1 MLILHGD
8 TRFIYMTK
16 ENLANLRNIGI
27 AAHIDA
33 GKTTVTERILFY
45 TGKSFKLG
53 EVHEGT
59 ATMDWMEE
67 EQKRG
72 ITITAAATTCFWKDY
87 RINIIDT
94 PGHVDFTIEVERSL
108 RVLDGAICVF
118 CGVGGVEA
126 QTETVWRQ
134 ANKYKVPRIC
144 FVNKMDRIGSDFI
157 KVVNEIK
164 GKLSKNAVPIQLP
177 VGKEKDF
184 KGVVDL
190 IKMKA
195 IIFDY
200 EDESGEKFEEHD
212 LTDDMLE
219 EAEKYREIM
228 MEGIADKVD
237 WFMDKYL
244 SESAIK
250 EEDIVRAVREGTINS
265 GLIPVLCGSA
275 FKNRGIQQLLDAVCY
290 YLPSPLDI
298 PPIKGTH
305 PKDDSVIQRKPL
317 VTDPFSALA
326 FKIASDKH
334 GDLTFIRIYSGTIT
348 SGQRLYNPRFR
359 KKELASRIYSMHA
372 DKREQLESASAGD
385 IVAIVGFK
393 DTGTGDTICVEED
406 PIVLERIEF
415 PETVISMAIEP
426 KTETEKEK
434 LAFVLARL
442 AKEDPTFKVHT
453 DSETSQL
460 IVSGMGE
467 LHLDVL
473 KNRMLSEYKINANVG
488 APRVSYRETIGHEA
502 EVDEKFVKQT
512 GGRGQYARVEIR
524 LEPYVGEKLVEFE
537 DKIKGGAITKQYI
550 KSVEKGIMDT
560 AKSGVSGGYPLI
572 NIKVTLLDGDMHSV
586 DSSEFAFY
594 HAAGVALRK
603 AVEKA
608 KSILLEPIMQIEIT
622 APDNYLGDVLGDLNG
637 RRAHI
642 VEMVTEGDLRVV
654 KGKIPLAES
663 FGYSSVLRSITQGR
677 GTYTME
683 PLEYKPAPAK
693 TYSNV
698 A

>member
-1 MLILHGD
+1 M
-8 TRFIYMTK
+8 
-16 ENLANLRNIGI
+16 
-27 AAHIDA
+27 
-33 GKTTVTERILFY
+33 
-45 TGKSFKLG
+45 
-53 EVHEGT
+53 
-59 ATMDWMEE
+59 
-67 EQKRG
+67 
-72 ITITAAATTCFWKDY
+72 
-87 RINIIDT
+87 
-94 PGHVDFTIEVERSL
+94 
-108 RVLDGAICVF
+108 
-118 CGVGGVEA
+118 
-126 QTETVWRQ
+126 
-134 ANKYKVPRIC
+134 
-144 FVNKMDRIGSDFI
+144 
-157 KVVNEIK
+157 
-164 GKLSKNAVPIQLP
+164 
-177 VGKEKDF
+177 
-184 KGVVDL
+184 
-190 IKMKA
+190 
-195 IIFDY
+195 
-200 EDESGEKFEEHD
+200 
-212 LTDDMLE
+212 
-219 EAEKYREIM
+219 
-228 MEGIADKVD
+228 
-237 WFMDKYL
+237 
-244 SESAIK
+244 
-250 EEDIVRAVREGTINS
+250 
-265 GLIPVLCGSA
+265 
-275 FKNRGIQQLLDAVCY
+275 
-290 YLPSPLDI
+290 
-298 PPIKGTH
+298 
-305 PKDDSVIQRKPL
+305 
-317 VTDPFSALA
+317 
-326 FKIASDKH
+326 
-334 GDLTFIRIYSGTIT
+334 
-348 SGQRLYNPRFR
+348 
-359 KKELASRIYSMHA
+359 
-372 DKREQLESASAGD
+372 
-385 IVAIVGFK
+385 AIVGFK

>member
-1 MLILHGD
+1 MKKD
-8 TRFIYMTK
+8 
-16 ENLANLRNIGI
+16 NLASLRNIGI

-33 GKTTVTERILFY
+33 GKTTTTERILFY
-45 TGKSFKLG
+45 TGKNFKLG

-72 ITITAAATTCFWKDY
+72 ITITAAATTCFWNDY
-87 RINIIDT
+87 QINVIDT

-134 ANKYKVPRIC
+134 ANKYNVPRIC
-144 FVNKMDRIGSDFI
+144 LVNKMDRIGADFI
-157 KVVNEIK
+157 KIFNDIK
-164 GKLSKNAVPIQLP
+164 NKLSKNVVPIQLP
-177 VGKEKDF
+177 VGKEKNF
-184 KGVVDL
+184 EGVVDL

-195 IIFDY
+195 IIFTH
-200 EDESGEKFEEHD
+200 EDDKFGAKFEECD
-212 LTDDMLE
+212 ISEDMQG
-219 EAEKYREIM
+219 EAALYREM
-228 MEGIADKVD
+228 MLEGIADKVD

-244 SESAIK
+244 SESDIG
-250 EEDIVRAVREGTINS
+250 EEEIMSALREGTIKH

-275 FKNRGIQQLLDAVCY
+275 FKNKGVQQLLDAVCY

-298 PPIKGTH
+298 PPVKGINV
-305 PKDDSVIQRKPL
+305 KDDTAIEMSPTEDEHL
-317 VTDPFSALA
+317 SALA

-334 GDLTFIRIYSGTIT
+334 GDLTFMRIYSGKMT
-348 SGQRLYNPRFR
+348 SGQRLYNPRTK

-385 IVAIVGFK
+385 IVAVVGFK
-393 DTGTGDTICVEED
+393 DTGTGDTICLEEHS
-406 PIVLERIEF
+406 IILEKIEF

-426 KTETEKEK
+426 KTESEKEK

-442 AKEDPTFKVHT
+442 AKEDPTFKIHT
-453 DSETSQL
+453 DEETSQL
-460 IVSGMGE
+460 IISGMGE
-467 LHLDVL
+467 LHLEVL
-473 KNRMLSEYKINANVG
+473 KNRMLSEYKVNANVG
-488 APRVSYRETIGHEA
+488 APRVSYRETIKSEA
-502 EVDEKFVKQT
+502 TIDEKFVKQT
-512 GGRGQYARVEIR
+512 GGRGQYARIEIK
-524 LEPYVGEKLVEFE
+524 LEPFEGGEKTVEFE
-537 DKIKGGAITKQYI
+537 DQIKGGAITRQFI
-550 KSVEKGIMDT
+550 KSVEKGIIDS

-594 HAAGVALRK
+594 HAAGIALKR

-608 KSILLEPIMQIEIT
+608 KAVLLEPIMQIEIT
-622 APDNYLGDVLGDLNG
+622 VPDNYLGDVLGDMNG

-642 VEMVTEGDLRVV
+642 IEMVNQEDLRVV
-654 KGKIPLAES
+654 KGKIPLAET

-693 TYSNV
+693 VYSGV

>member
-1 MLILHGD
+1 
-8 TRFIYMTK
+8 MTK

-317 VTDPFSALA
+317 VTEPFSALA

>member
-1 MLILHGD
+1 
-8 TRFIYMTK
+8 MTK

>member
-1 MLILHGD
+1 MIQGLYI
-8 TRFIYMTK
+8 MEK

-59 ATMDWMEE
+59 AIMDWMEE

-134 ANKYKVPRIC
+134 ANRYKVPRIC

-195 IIFDY
+195 IIFDC
-200 EDESGEKFEEHD
+200 EDDKSGEKFEEHD

-290 YLPSPLDI
+290 YLPSPLEI

-317 VTDPFSALA
+317 ATEPFSALA

-334 GDLTFIRIYSGTIT
+334 GDLTYIRIYSGTIT

-393 DTGTGDTICVEED
+393 DTGTGDTICVEEY
-406 PIVLERIEF
+406 PIILERIEF

-426 KTETEKEK
+426 KTESEKEK
-434 LAFVLARL
+434 LVFVLARL
-442 AKEDPTFKVHT
+442 AKEDPTFRVHT

-467 LHLDVL
+467 LHLEVL

-594 HAAGVALRK
+594 HAAGIALRK

-608 KSILLEPIMQIEIT
+608 KAILLEPIMQIEIT
-622 APDNYLGDVLGDLNG
+622 VPDNYLGDVLGDLNG

-642 VEMVTEGDLRVV
+642 IEMATEGDLRVV

>member
-317 VTDPFSALA
+317 VTEPFSALA

>member
-1 MLILHGD
+1 
-8 TRFIYMTK
+8 MTI

-164 GKLSKNAVPIQLP
+164 EKLSKNAVLIQLP

-195 IIFDY
+195 IIFNH
-200 EDESGEKFEEHD
+200 EDDKLGEEFEEHD

-228 MEGIADKVD
+228 IEGIADKVD

-290 YLPSPLDI
+290 YLPSPLEI

-317 VTDPFSALA
+317 ATEPFSALA

-393 DTGTGDTICVEED
+393 DTSTGDTICVDEY
-406 PIVLERIEF
+406 PIILERIEF

-426 KTETEKEK
+426 KTESEKEK
-434 LAFVLARL
+434 LAFALARL

-453 DSETSQL
+453 DNETSQL
-460 IVSGMGE
+460 IISGMGE

-488 APRVSYRETIGHEA
+488 APRVSYRETIRHEA

-524 LEPYVGEKLVEFE
+524 LEPYIGEKLVEFE
-537 DKIKGGAITKQYI
+537 DKITGGAITKQYI

-594 HAAGVALRK
+594 HAAGVALRR

-608 KSILLEPIMQIEIT
+608 KSVLLEPIMQIEIT
-622 APDNYLGDVLGDLNG
+622 VPDNYLGDVLGDLNG

-642 VEMVTEGDLRVV
+642 IEMVTEGDLRVV

>member
-317 VTDPFSALA
+317 VTEPFSALA

-359 KKELASRIYSMHA
+359 KKNWQAVF
-372 DKREQLESASAGD
+372 
-385 IVAIVGFK
+385 IV
-393 DTGTGDTICVEED
+393 CM
-406 PIVLERIEF
+406 L
-415 PETVISMAIEP
+415 
-426 KTETEKEK
+426 
-434 LAFVLARL
+434 
-442 AKEDPTFKVHT
+442 
-453 DSETSQL
+453 TSVNNWKAL
-460 IVSGMGE
+460 
-467 LHLDVL
+467 
-473 KNRMLSEYKINANVG
+473 
-488 APRVSYRETIGHEA
+488 
-502 EVDEKFVKQT
+502 
-512 GGRGQYARVEIR
+512 R
-524 LEPYVGEKLVEFE
+524 LETLWLLSALKILV
-537 DKIKGGAITKQYI
+537 Q
-550 KSVEKGIMDT
+550 
-560 AKSGVSGGYPLI
+560 
-572 NIKVTLLDGDMHSV
+572 VTRY
-586 DSSEFAFY
+586 A
-594 HAAGVALRK
+594 
-603 AVEKA
+603 
-608 KSILLEPIMQIEIT
+608 
-622 APDNYLGDVLGDLNG
+622 
-637 RRAHI
+637 
-642 VEMVTEGDLRVV
+642 
-654 KGKIPLAES
+654 
-663 FGYSSVLRSITQGR
+663 
-677 GTYTME
+677 
-683 PLEYKPAPAK
+683 
-693 TYSNV
+693 
-698 A
+698 